1 LSIVI
6 HPLSPPY
13 GYQTQAKGKPAL
25 QVPEE
30 IAIVLKIK
38 DWFLEGVAIE
48 TICNRLNADGVKTKR
63 NAKGWS
69 HPVVKRI
76 VLNPYYAG
84 VTIFGR
90 FKKEGNKRI
99 PQPPSSWTR
108 GKGQHIPLWDEKTYL
123 DILAE
128 NERRE
133 SLHARADRYAL
144 TGLVVCSVCKTSI
157 HRHGKKWIYLY
168 CREKPPHFAMRYE
181 RVLEIVADAVVKEL
195 KAYKSN
201 PGSLKV
207 PDFDRQIQEQH
218 KLRLRVQQGYEAT
231 PPLYTQLEA
240 QKRIVAI
247 ETEIDRLQRAQV
259 RAAQQHHQKQAMLKF
274 AEQDLDRMRNWI
286 INDDPAT
293 VNVFLTSLCEK
304 VILTPAGKAT
314 VKWRT

>member
-1 LSIVI
+1 
-6 HPLSPPY
+6 
-13 GYQTQAKGKPAL
+13 
-25 QVPEE
+25 
-30 IAIVLKIK
+30 
-38 DWFLEGVAIE
+38 
-48 TICNRLNADGVKTKR
+48 
-63 NAKGWS
+63 
-69 HPVVKRI
+69 
-76 VLNPYYAG
+76 
-84 VTIFGR
+84 
-90 FKKEGNKRI
+90 
-99 PQPPSSWTR
+99 
-108 GKGQHIPLWDEKTYL
+108 
-123 DILAE
+123 
-128 NERRE
+128 
-133 SLHARADRYAL
+133 
-144 TGLVVCSVCKTSI
+144 
-157 HRHGKKWIYLY
+157 
-168 CREKPPHFAMRYE
+168 MRYE

-231 PPLYTQLEA
+231 PPLYTLQAA